1 MHIRGPCLTIFIFG
15 GLTGGS
21 KGPQVY
27 KSLRH
32 PVDQQDVIR
41 MRINEIS
48 DEFIRMS
55 LSFEFFGPF
64 FFFSFF
70 FFYMPF
76 YIHCIRPLTGKNN
89 SSCKLTFMES
99 NLLLKCVINYL
110 NFQLIFYSGLE
121 IWN

>member
-41 MRINEIS
+41 MIINEIS
-48 DEFIRMS
+48 GEFIRMS
-55 LSFEFFGPF
+55 LSYELIGPII
-64 FFFSFF
+64 FF
-70 FFYMPF
+70 FFYMPL
-76 YIHCIRPLTGKNN
+76 YNHWK
-89 SSCKLTFMES
+89 K
-99 NLLLKCVINYL
+99 
-110 NFQLIFYSGLE
+110 
-121 IWN
+121 